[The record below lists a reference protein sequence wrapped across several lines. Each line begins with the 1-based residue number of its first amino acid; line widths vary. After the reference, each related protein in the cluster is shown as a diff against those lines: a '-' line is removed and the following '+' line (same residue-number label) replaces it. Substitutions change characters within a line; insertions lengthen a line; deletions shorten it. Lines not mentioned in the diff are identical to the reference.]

1 MILFGPNIAPVVI
14 WDDNDEFSRRNGRR
28 TNKGFDFHH
37 AILTQKGSIT
47 EEKIAEIIIDL
58 KIDTDKIQEDLKK
71 EEIDNALHITS
82 FIASAIGARGTP
94 AVFINNEF
102 NPGYVP
108 KDIIEKILR

>member
-1 MILFGPNIAPVVI
+1 MILRQKSKVKANFI
-14 WDDNDEFSRRNGRR
+14 WWKAFS
-28 TNKGFDFHH
+28 
-37 AILTQKGSIT
+37 Q
-47 EEKIAEIIIDL
+47 
-58 KIDTDKIQEDLKK
+58 

-108 KDIIEKILR
+108 KDIIEKILK